1 MQSTN
6 KSISQQIYTKI
17 QMYSIKYYLRYIKSK
32 VLWETIYDKF
42 FIQETIKKFFINL
55 KKLIILMKKIH
66 INCLN
71 FKKNILK

>member
-1 MQSTN
+1 
-6 KSISQQIYTKI
+6 
-17 QMYSIKYYLRYIKSK
+17 MYSIKYYLRYIKSK

-55 KKLIILMKKIH
+55 KKLIILMIKIH

>member
-1 MQSTN
+1 
-6 KSISQQIYTKI
+6 
-17 QMYSIKYYLRYIKSK
+17 MYSIKYYLRYIKSK

>member
-1 MQSTN
+1 
-6 KSISQQIYTKI
+6 
-17 QMYSIKYYLRYIKSK
+17 IKYYLRYIKSK

>member
-1 MQSTN
+1 
-6 KSISQQIYTKI
+6 
-17 QMYSIKYYLRYIKSK
+17 MYSIKYYLRYIKSK

-55 KKLIILMKKIH
+55 KKLIILRKKIH

>member
-32 VLWETIYDKF
+32 VYGK
-42 FIQETIKKFFINL
+42 QYMINSL
-55 KKLIILMKKIH
+55 FKKLLKNFYKFKETYY
-66 INCLN
+66 INEKDSYKL
-71 FKKNILK
+71 FKF

>member
-1 MQSTN
+1 
-6 KSISQQIYTKI
+6 
-17 QMYSIKYYLRYIKSK
+17 MYSIKYYLRYIKSK

-42 FIQETIKKFFINL
+42 FIQKTTKKFFINL
-55 KKLIILMKKIH
+55 KKLIRLMKKIH

>member
-1 MQSTN
+1 
-6 KSISQQIYTKI
+6 
-17 QMYSIKYYLRYIKSK
+17 MYSMKYCLKYIKSK
-32 VLWETIYDKF
+32 VLWETIYYKF
-42 FIQETIKKFFINL
+42 FIQEIIKKFFINL

>member
-1 MQSTN
+1 
-6 KSISQQIYTKI
+6 
-17 QMYSIKYYLRYIKSK
+17 MYSRKYCLKYIKSK
-32 VLWETIYDKF
+32 VLWETIYYKF

>member
-1 MQSTN
+1 
-6 KSISQQIYTKI
+6 
-17 QMYSIKYYLRYIKSK
+17 MYSIKYYLRYIKYK

-42 FIQETIKKFFINL
+42 FIQETIKKFFVNL

>member
-1 MQSTN
+1 
-6 KSISQQIYTKI
+6 
-17 QMYSIKYYLRYIKSK
+17 MYSIKYYLRYIKSK

-55 KKLIILMKKIH
+55 KKPIILMKKIH

>member
-1 MQSTN
+1 
-6 KSISQQIYTKI
+6 
-17 QMYSIKYYLRYIKSK
+17 MYSIKYYLRYIKSK

-55 KKLIILMKKIH
+55 KKLIILMKKIN

>member
-1 MQSTN
+1 
-6 KSISQQIYTKI
+6 
-17 QMYSIKYYLRYIKSK
+17 MYSIKYIKSK

>member
-1 MQSTN
+1 
-6 KSISQQIYTKI
+6 
-17 QMYSIKYYLRYIKSK
+17 MYSIKYYLRYIKSK

-71 FKKNILK
+71 FKKDILK

>member
-1 MQSTN
+1 
-6 KSISQQIYTKI
+6 
-17 QMYSIKYYLRYIKSK
+17 MYSIKYYLRYIKSK

-42 FIQETIKKFFINL
+42 FIQKTIKKSFINL

>member
-1 MQSTN
+1 
-6 KSISQQIYTKI
+6 
-17 QMYSIKYYLRYIKSK
+17 MYSIKYYLRYIKSK

-42 FIQETIKKFFINL
+42 FIQKTTKKFFINL

>member
-1 MQSTN
+1 
-6 KSISQQIYTKI
+6 
-17 QMYSIKYYLRYIKSK
+17 MYSIKYYLRYIKSK

-42 FIQETIKKFFINL
+42 FIQKLLKIFNKFKETYYINE
-55 KKLIILMKKIH
+55 KIH

>member
-1 MQSTN
+1 
-6 KSISQQIYTKI
+6 
-17 QMYSIKYYLRYIKSK
+17 MYSMKYCLKYIKSK
-32 VLWETIYDKF
+32 VLWETIYYKF

>member
-1 MQSTN
+1 
-6 KSISQQIYTKI
+6 
-17 QMYSIKYYLRYIKSK
+17 MYSMKYCLKYIKSK
-32 VLWETIYDKF
+32 VLWETIYYKF

-55 KKLIILMKKIH
+55 KKLIVLMKKIH

>member
-1 MQSTN
+1 
-6 KSISQQIYTKI
+6 
-17 QMYSIKYYLRYIKSK
+17 IKSK
-32 VLWETIYDKF
+32 VLWETIYYKF

>member
-1 MQSTN
+1 
-6 KSISQQIYTKI
+6 
-17 QMYSIKYYLRYIKSK
+17 MYSMKYCLKYSKSK
-32 VLWETIYDKF
+32 VLWETIYYKF

>member
-42 FIQETIKKFFINL
+42 FIQKLLKIFNKFKETYYINE
-55 KKLIILMKKIH
+55 KIH

>member
-1 MQSTN
+1 
-6 KSISQQIYTKI
+6 
-17 QMYSIKYYLRYIKSK
+17 MYSIKYYLRYIKAK

>member
-1 MQSTN
+1 M
-6 KSISQQIYTKI
+6 
-17 QMYSIKYYLRYIKSK
+17 KYYLRYIKSK

-55 KKLIILMKKIH
+55 KKLIILMKKSH